1 MRGHSAPLRPQA
13 RFEGLDP
20 LHQFGAD
27 VGIRDRLERHTY
39 MNTRNQWEKNAPA
52 WTELARRGR
61 DVYRDSFNTPA
72 FLAALPDVR
81 NLRGLDLGCGEGHNT
96 RLVAGLGPE
105 LLVGLD
111 HSIGF
116 VQAARQSGGCF
127 VSGDGAALPFPPD
140 SFDFVTAFMSVMDM
154 PDTAR
159 VLDEV
164 ARVLRPGGFFQ
175 FSISHPCFFPPHR
188 RNLRDGSG
196 RTYAIEVGR
205 YFEEGLRTDVWLFSA
220 ASPEE
225 QAAHAPFEI
234 SSVHRTLSS
243 WLNLLIAAGFV
254 LEYVGE
260 PRPSTEATAHEPR
273 VADAQVVSYFLH
285 LRARLLGSKR

>member
-1 MRGHSAPLRPQA
+1 M
-13 RFEGLDP
+13 D
-20 LHQFGAD
+20 
-27 VGIRDRLERHTY
+27 
-39 MNTRNQWEKNAPA
+39 TRKQWEKNAPV

-72 FLAALPDVR
+72 FLSALPDVR
-81 NLRGLDLGCGEGHNT
+81 NLLGLDLGCGEGHNT
-96 RLVAGLGPE
+96 RLVAALGCRSV
-105 LLVGLD
+105 VGLD
-111 HSIGF
+111 HSVAF
-116 VQAARQSGGCF
+116 VQAARESGGCF
-127 VSGDGAALPFPPD
+127 VAGDGAALPFPAD

-154 PDTAR
+154 PNTAR
-159 VLDEV
+159 VFGEV
-164 ARVLRPGGFFQ
+164 ARVLRTGGFFQ

-220 ASPEE
+220 ASGEE
-225 QAAHAPFEI
+225 QVAHPPFEI

-243 WLNLLIAAGFV
+243 WLHLLFGAGFS

-260 PRPSTEATAHEPR
+260 PRPSDEVVAQEPR